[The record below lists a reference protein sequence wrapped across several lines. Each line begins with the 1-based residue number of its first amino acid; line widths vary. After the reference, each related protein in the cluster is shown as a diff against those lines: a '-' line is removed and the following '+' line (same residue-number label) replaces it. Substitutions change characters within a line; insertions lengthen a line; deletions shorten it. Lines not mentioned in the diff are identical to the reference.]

1 MILEANLDQ
10 HGILYIDCES
20 EGGINK
26 GGGQKNA
33 HPDRVLSAAVSA
45 IKAVH
50 NDVLATAVQSGAA
63 PEGMELEFA
72 LKVDFSGNVVV
83 AKTPSEGQFRVRL
96 RL

>member
-10 HGILYIDCES
+10 HGVLLIDCES

-50 NDVLATAVQSGAA
+50 NDVLVTAVQSGAA
-63 PEGMELEFA
+63 PEGMEIEFC
-72 LKVDFSGNVVV
+72 LKVDSSGNVVI
-83 AKTPSEGQFRVRL
+83 ARSTADGQFRVRL
-96 RL
+96 KL